1 MRGTSIRGKS
11 MSRFAVATL
20 LCLFLAPPVLGAPII
35 NDSARGQ
42 KLDELFQ
49 RLKTAPTQS
58 SALEAEQQ
66 ISAIWLQSGDPDID
80 EQMRLAMQA
89 MDELYYGSALKVF
102 SNILVLRPDYAEAWN
117 KRATL
122 YYLVGNYQ
130 EALND
135 IERVLALEPRHFG
148 AIAGKGMVMLKLAR
162 PEEALAAFKQA
173 LAVDPALTSIQ
184 TEVHMLEI
192 QLGDKRG

>member
-1 MRGTSIRGKS
+1 MY
-11 MSRFAVATL
+11 RFAVTTFL
-20 LCLFLAPPVLGAPII
+20 GLFLALPVNAAPTI
-35 NDSARGQ
+35 NDTVRGQ
-42 KLDELFQ
+42 KLDELFRQ
-49 RLKTAPTQS
+49 LKTATSQS

-80 EQMRLAMQA
+80 QQMRLAMQA

-130 EALND
+130 ESLND

-148 AIAGKGMVMLKLAR
+148 AIAGKGMVLLKLAR
-162 PEEALAAFKQA
+162 PQEALAAFKQA
-173 LAVDPALTSIQ
+173 LAVDPALTNIQ
-184 TEVHMLEI
+184 TEVQMLEM